1 MKVLVVDDEA
11 ILRKSL
17 GRALQLRGHEVITAS
32 NGREGVDKW
41 LSEKPDVVFLDV
53 VMPELT
59 GPQVLEELGE
69 KRSGK
74 VILMSAYAPDR
85 MKELTERFSV
95 DLFLPKP
102 FEDIFTVVAMA
113 ERLVK

>member
-17 GRALQLRGHEVITAS
+17 GRALEFKGHQVILAT
-32 NGREGVDKW
+32 NGQEGLQKW
-41 LSEKPDVVFLDV
+41 RNENPDVVFLDV
-53 VMPELT
+53 IMPELT
-59 GPQVLEELGE
+59 GPQVLEELGNA
-69 KRSGK
+69 RTGK

-85 MKELTERFSV
+85 MKELTERFAV

-102 FEDIFTVVAMA
+102 FEDIFQVVAQA
-113 ERLVK
+113 ERLGK